1 MWLETDRIVDAGDTT
16 VMVGTVRGVGI
27 GSGEEVQI
35 PIAFVSVLRDGKT
48 TRVEE
53 YLNPAEAL
61 EALGLVE

>member
-1 MWLETDRIVDAGDTT
+1 
-16 VMVGTVRGVGI
+16 
-27 GSGEEVQI
+27 
-35 PIAFVSVLRDGKT
+35 VSVLRDGKT